1 MWKIILLLC
10 VVGCQAAT
18 KYVVGNITF
27 SFHEESS
34 DWETANMLCSSL
46 GVGWSLLT
54 SITTQISIETLKVL
68 VDVIGTHNWVG
79 VKFNEDEKEWKQ
91 GDVPSGECLAA
102 STVLPYILKKPCTNS
117 YPYICEYNPAQIV
130 QNYTEWTSWSECVNS
145 TQKRT
150 QACTA
155 TVSGNCIN
163 TETQACN
170 ETTNTSTLSTTPI
183 NIISSLQTTGR
194 HTTATD
200 GRLDTSTVHASTTSR
215 TTTDGYSLDAS
226 TKHASTTSHTTTD
239 GYGLDALTT
248 HASTTSHTTA
258 DGYSSDAST
267 VHSSM
272 TTHTITHSKIAQS
285 KSKSVDVHSSNTPT
299 GIATKAV
306 TRNDAVA
313 MLSKLVSFGQYPDQC
328 PIYKLKNV
336 NLSECYAK
344 CSQEECKSFTFSAT
358 GDCIINWCVYE
369 ENLNGH
375 PGGKERIVY
384 FERV

>member
-1 MWKIILLLC
+1 MLNMCKPEANDAYKSYACINIYCVYIFILLFELYC
-10 VVGCQAAT
+10 
-18 KYVVGNITF
+18 
-27 SFHEESS
+27 
-34 DWETANMLCSSL
+34 WE
-46 GVGWSLLT
+46 
-54 SITTQISIETLKVL
+54 IEAKHQQENCDKAFYL
-68 VDVIGTHNWVG
+68 
-79 VKFNEDEKEWKQ
+79 
-91 GDVPSGECLAA
+91 S
-102 STVLPYILKKPCTNS
+102 
-117 YPYICEYNPAQIV
+117 V

-145 TQKRT
+145 TQNRT

-215 TTTDGYSLDAS
+215 TTTNGYSLDAS

-239 GYGLDALTT
+239 GYSLDALTT
-248 HASTTSHTTA
+248 HGSTTSHTTA

-299 GIATKAV
+299 GIATKG
-306 TRNDAVA
+306 NF
-313 MLSKLVSFGQYPDQC
+313 KLF
-328 PIYKLKNV
+328 
-336 NLSECYAK
+336 
-344 CSQEECKSFTFSAT
+344 SFTHLACFIKMPLAYASFLT
-358 GDCIINWCVYE
+358 TILVLVD
-369 ENLNGH
+369 
-375 PGGKERIVY
+375 K
-384 FERV
+384 